1 MVESTDEFWWLSQ
14 ISKKDVATA
23 TPRVMLLVVVL
34 LTLSTNVIMFGT
46 DVVALIALFT
56 A

>member
-23 TPRVMLLVVVL
+23 TRVMLLVVVL